1 MIYSKTTS
9 LGLAALASSILTT
22 TTFAASIGVN
32 FAGINADGTG
42 SGGSGSQ
49 ADDIRTLASSDL
61 AGVVPAG
68 NWNNVFGT
76 TGNLTGLQSDIGATT
91 AAISW
96 ISNGLWTAR
105 NTLAGSSPN
114 EILTN
119 GYIDDTQGTGI
130 TTITFTG
137 LQFVGGY
144 DVYVYYGSDGND
156 RTGRATLGSTVINFA
171 TNTNPF
177 DGTFTAATP
186 EDDGTADNGEY
197 AFFSGV
203 TGSEFTVTVE
213 RVSNNV
219 GVHGIQIVGTPV
231 PEPTTVGLL
240 SVGVLGLL
248 ARRRCSA

>member
-1 MIYSKTTS
+1 MIYSKTAQ

-22 TTFAASIGVN
+22 TTFADSIGVN
-32 FAGINADGTG
+32 FVGSNADGTG
-42 SGGSGSQ
+42 AGGNGSQ
-49 ADDIRTLASSDL
+49 GDDVRTLDPAQI
-61 AGVVPAG
+61 AGVVPAN
-68 NWNNVFGT
+68 NWNNAFGQSGT
-76 TGNLTGLQSDIGATT
+76 LAALQSDVGGTT

-96 ISNGLWTAR
+96 QSNGAWTTR
-105 NTLAGSSPN
+105 NTPVGSDPN
-114 EILTN
+114 QILTN
-119 GYIDDTQGTGI
+119 GYIDDTGGDGV

-144 DVYVYYGSDGND
+144 DVYLYYGSDDNN

-171 TNTNPF
+171 TNTSNF

-186 EDDGTADNGEY
+186 EDDGGADDGEY

-203 TGSEFTVTVE
+203 TGTEFTITVE

-219 GVHGIQIVGTPV
+219 GVHGIQVVGTPV

-240 SVGVLGLL
+240 SVGMLGLL
-248 ARRRCSA
+248 ARRRRSA